1 MSTNS
6 IGGLTLQLVAEES
19 LRTLVPQLVPL
30 TKIAVSDFGSYVA
43 ERGTTVH
50 TRYADAFVAQD
61 YVKANGFAAQDAVS
75 TDVAVTLA
83 TQKHVTI
90 EFTDF
95 EVATLSIERLRRL
108 FMAPMANA
116 VVKSL
121 FDEVLGKVTAANFAT
136 TAYSGAKSGF
146 NRISIANAA
155 TSLTKANLPHD
166 GRMLLISPDAMGQ
179 LVQDP
184 AVAQTFSYGNSDVI
198 QNNAISKK
206 LHGFDIAEY
215 NGFPSSGDAFD
226 EGLNGIA
233 SCREGLCVVT
243 RVPAAPTTGGGE
255 QTIVQDPE
263 SGFAYSLR
271 YWYDWSAGLH
281 KLSASWLV
289 GSAIGNPAALQRIR
303 FTS

>member
-1 MSTNS
+1 MSNN

-50 TRYADAFVAQD
+50 TRYADAFTAQT
-61 YVKANGFAAQDAVS
+61 YNRATGFTEQDAVS
-75 TDVAVTLA
+75 HDIPVTLA
-83 TQKHVTI
+83 DQKHVTI
-90 EFTDF
+90 AFTDY
-95 EVATLSIERLRRL
+95 EVATLSMERLRRL

-121 FDEVLGKVTAANFAT
+121 FDNVFTLTTAANFSA
-136 TAYSGAKSGF
+136 TAYSGAKADF
-146 NRISIANAA
+146 NRIAVANAA

-166 GRMLLISPDAMGQ
+166 GRTFLLSPDAMGQ

-184 AVAQTFSYGNSDVI
+184 AVAQTFSYGTSDVI

-206 LHGFDIAEY
+206 LHGFDIFEY
-215 NGFPSSGDAFD
+215 NGFPVSGTPFT

-233 SCREGLCVVT
+233 SCREGLVIVT
-243 RVPAAPTTGGGE
+243 RVPASPTTGGGE
-255 QTIVQDPE
+255 QTIVQDPD

-281 KLSASWLV
+281 KLSASWLI
-289 GSAIGNPAALQRIR
+289 GSAVGNPAALQRVR